1 MTGFP
6 QVMIPHRVVMV
17 SEENSS
23 AGQSC
28 QQVGVACANSLAVVS
43 TAGEHAHL
51 PGNISLTG
59 HQILDQPETE
69 RKCRKSQWLHSIQF

>member
-1 MTGFP
+1 
-6 QVMIPHRVVMV
+6 MIPHRVVMV